1 VQAPGA
7 AQRRPAPKRSGTSL
21 LDDIL
26 GKTAKLH
33 SSVRNTRVGD
43 DANDVATPYMMS
55 KSASASSSLLVCR
68 MPECTPPNTA
78 AIFDIDM
85 RHGDRVC
92 VRCGTVQNSRSIESQ
107 EEEHRTFAD
116 DDKAESKKRTE
127 INDGK
132 QGGRTG
138 DTSLRTAN
146 ALANAET
153 GKDDKKLDAWKNKV
167 KDVATKMNL
176 NSATKD
182 SAFNFCTMFSDS
194 QKLHDEL
201 CKDPNCRLRKG
212 VLRKKDD
219 LVAASVLMYALREQ
233 GFARQFQTFAAHLR
247 IDNEAMFRSEVGQVF
262 DLVKAHL
269 KQFEAKN
276 YTCVTGDNSV
286 VCADDDDKVEQA
298 LVQITSLF
306 PEFCG
311 QLHLPYMVQRR
322 AEDIYVGWYK
332 HGTRTALPQ
341 TIAAAA
347 ILSASKETAVHLQ
360 ETMGIELKMEDL
372 TRVAGL
378 AEGTIMKFL
387 KEVPPPIGRS
397 DAAAAPA
404 SQQINV
410 KTER

>member
-1 VQAPGA
+1 M
-7 AQRRPAPKRSGTSL
+7 SL

-26 GKTAKLH
+26 GKTTKLH

-43 DANDVATPYMMS
+43 DANEVATPYMMS
-55 KSASASSSLLVCR
+55 KSASVSSSSVVCR

-78 AIFDIDM
+78 AIFDIDQ

-107 EEEHRTFAD
+107 EEEHRSFAD
-116 DDKAESKKRTE
+116 DDKAESKKRAET
-127 INDGK
+127 NDGK
-132 QGGRTG
+132 QGGSTK
-138 DTSLRTAN
+138 DASLKTAN

-153 GKDDKKLDAWKNKV
+153 GKEDKKLDAWKHKV
-167 KDVATKMNL
+167 TDVATKMKL
-176 NSATKD
+176 TSVVKD

-219 LVAASVLMYALREQ
+219 LIAASVLMHALREQ
-233 GFARQFQTFAAHLR
+233 GLARQFQTFAAHLS
-247 IDNEAMFRSEVGQVF
+247 IGNAEKFRAEVGQVF
-262 DLVKAHL
+262 GLVKEHL

-286 VCADDDDKVEQA
+286 VLADDNDKVEQA

-306 PEFCG
+306 PELCQ
-311 QLHLPYMVQRR
+311 QLRLPYMVQSR
-322 AEDIYVGWYK
+322 AEEIYGGWYK

-347 ILSASKETAVHLQ
+347 ILSASREMAAALR
-360 ETMGIELKMEDL
+360 ETMGVELTMADL
-372 TRVAGL
+372 TRVAGV
-378 AEGTIMKFL
+378 AEGTIMKML
-387 KEVPPPIGRS
+387 KEVPPPC
-397 DAAAAPA
+397 
-404 SQQINV
+404 
-410 KTER
+410 